1 MATTNGTTPKTHP
14 LIINNKPHNTSASF
28 PVHSPATGHLLH
40 HFSSA
45 SITDTDTA
53 IQSSHTAYPA
63 WKRLPPNQKRDIFL
77 KAADIMTSRLPEL
90 KKAMVEETGASPS
103 WADFN
108 LHLAPEILRDVAG
121 RISSITGSIPQTSR
135 EGVSALVYKEPYGT
149 ILAIA
154 PWNAPYILGVRAII
168 YPLAAGNTVILKAPE
183 FSPVCSMGIVQALHD
198 AGLPDGVLNLIA
210 HRPEDAAQVTKYL
223 IESPVIKKVNF
234 TGSTAVGKIIAELA
248 GRNLKPVLLELGGK
262 APAIVW
268 EDADLELAANE
279 CVVGAFLHAGQICMS
294 TEKVIVHEN
303 VIEKFEEEFK
313 KAVKNFAPEG
323 GEAPVLINP
332 VGVQK
337 NQKLLKDAVGKGA
350 EIFHGDHEAGKGAQ
364 MMPVIVKGV
373 KKEMDLY
380 YTESFGPT
388 VSMMVVKTEEEALDL
403 ANDTEYGL
411 SAAIFTKDLGR
422 ALRMAREIES
432 GAVHING
439 MTVHDETALP
449 HGGMKASG
457 YGRFGASGLDEWVRT
472 KTVTFKD

>member
-1 MATTNGTTPKTHP
+1 
-14 LIINNKPHNTSASF
+14 
-28 PVHSPATGHLLH
+28 
-40 HFSSA
+40 
-45 SITDTDTA
+45 
-53 IQSSHTAYPA
+53 
-63 WKRLPPNQKRDIFL
+63 
-77 KAADIMTSRLPEL
+77 MTSRLPAL
-90 KKAMVEETGASPS
+90 KKAMVEETGAAEG

-108 LHLAPEILRDVAG
+108 LGLAPEILRDVAG
-121 RISSITGSIPQTSR
+121 RLSSIAGSIPQTSR
-135 EGVSALVYKEPYGT
+135 EGVTALIYKEPYGT

-183 FSPVCSMGIVQALHD
+183 FSPVCSQGIVSALHD
-198 AGLPDGVLNLIA
+198 AGLPPGVLNLIA
-210 HRPEDAAQVTKYL
+210 HQPSDAATVTKHL
-223 IESPVIKKVNF
+223 IESPIIKKINF

-279 CVVGAFLHAGQICMS
+279 CVMGAFMHAGQICMS
-294 TEKVIVHEN
+294 TERVIVHES
-303 VIEKFEEEFK
+303 VAEKFEEEFK
-313 KAVKNFAPEG
+313 KAVKGFAPDG
-323 GEAPVLINP
+323 SEAPVLINAG
-332 VGVQK
+332 GVQK

-350 EIFHGDHEAGKGAQ
+350 KIVHGDHEAGDGAK

-373 KKEMDLY
+373 NKDMDLF

-388 VSMMVVKTEEEALDL
+388 VSLMVIKTEQEALNL

-411 SAAIFTKDLGR
+411 SSAIFTKDLGR

-449 HGGMKASG
+449 HGGKFTVSVH
-457 YGRFGASGLDEWVRT
+457 GLGELC
-472 KTVTFKD
+472 